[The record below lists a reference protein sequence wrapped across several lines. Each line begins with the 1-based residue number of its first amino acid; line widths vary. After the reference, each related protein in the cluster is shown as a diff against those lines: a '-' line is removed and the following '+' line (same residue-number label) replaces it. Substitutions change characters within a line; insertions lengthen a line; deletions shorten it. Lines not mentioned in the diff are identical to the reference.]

1 MRDGKVPYEND
12 DIQSQEGDVERHGL
26 SLQKV
31 QQGPIHGPTDRG
43 ERIAHDTRDEVV
55 PSPVGGGC
63 EAKGI
68 GCGNGDELNADQ
80 NNEDCAF
87 EFEGE
92 LAEFVEH
99 EIYWFW
105 TSRFRARRMVWWVMP
120 SSERIS
126 LERSVVVI
134 NRRSQAHEMRAMA
147 LSKVST
153 TVRLSP

>member
-1 MRDGKVPYEND
+1 MPYQNN
-12 DIQSQEGDVERHGL
+12 DIQSQKGDVERHGL

-68 GCGNGDELNADQ
+68 GCGNGEELNADQ

-87 EFEGE
+87 EFESE

-99 EIYWFW
+99 EISGI
-105 TSRFRARRMVWWVMP
+105 TLLGLVLKCQV
-120 SSERIS
+120 
-126 LERSVVVI
+126 
-134 NRRSQAHEMRAMA
+134 
-147 LSKVST
+147 LSCY
-153 TVRLSP
+153 RY